1 MEHWYKLCEYN
12 KKQSKRWLPGDT
24 IYVSNYGNVRLND
37 ILLTIGN
44 GLWMDLNGDIHIV
57 GVSFG
62 KYKTIYRFIY
72 TMAVDNTFN
81 GGHQW
86 QIHHVDRN
94 HSNNRYDNLIK
105 LTGKQ
110 HRQIHNKDFMNDKLM
125 IRLHKLKEYYKE
137 QSNKRHQHIAIFNQ
151 WLTDRYNK
159 YYNDVVI
166 PQLEQQRKEKQY
178 KLEQKKKETKILKDK
193 LKEERKKQKII
204 EEQKLI
210 DAGTHFRCKNG
221 KLMSYE
227 HLQKLNAAGLNRDK
241 SYITNEYK
249 NKISVANKGKSHKL
263 SEETKEKIRN
273 KIKQLYSEGAKI
285 GGRSRCS

>member
-1 MEHWYKLCEYN
+1 MEQWYKLWQYN
-12 KKQSKRWLPGDT
+12 KKQSKRWIPGDT

-37 ILLTIGN
+37 IILTIGK
-44 GLWMDLNGDIHIV
+44 GLWMDINGDIHIP

-81 GGHQW
+81 GGHKW
-86 QIHHVDRN
+86 QIHHIDRN

-110 HRQIHNKDFMNDKLM
+110 HLQMHQKDFMDDKLM

-137 QSNKRHQHIAIFNQ
+137 QYNKRYQHIATFNE
-151 WLTDRYNK
+151 WLTNRYNK

-166 PQLEQQRKEKQY
+166 PQREQRRKERQQQLEKQKY
-178 KLEQKKKETKILKDK
+178 ETKL

-204 EEQKLI
+204 EEQQLI

-241 SYITNEYK
+241 SYITDDYK
-249 NKISVANKGKSHKL
+249 NKISVANKGKSHKQ
-263 SEETKEKIRN
+263 SEETKAKIRN
-273 KIKQLYSEGAKI
+273 KIKQLYAEGANI
-285 GGRSRCS
+285 GGRSR

>member
-1 MEHWYKLCEYN
+1 MEQWYKLWEYN
-12 KKQSKRWLPGDT
+12 KKQSKRWIPGDT

-37 ILLTIGN
+37 ILLTIGK
-44 GLWMDLNGDIHIV
+44 GLWMDIDGNIHIV

-86 QIHHVDRN
+86 QIHHIDRN

-110 HRQIHNKDFMNDKLM
+110 HLQMHQKDFMDDELM
-125 IRLHKLKEYYKE
+125 IRLHTLKEYYKE
-137 QSNKRHQHIAIFNQ
+137 QSNKRYQHIAAFNE
-151 WLTDRYNK
+151 WLTNRYNK

-166 PQLEQQRKEKQY
+166 PQLEQRRNERQQQLEKRKH
-178 KLEQKKKETKILKDK
+178 ETKLLKD
-193 LKEERKKQKII
+193 ERKKQKLI
-204 EEQKLI
+204 EQQKLI
-210 DAGTHFRCKNG
+210 DAGTHFRCKDG
-221 KLMSYE
+221 RLMSYE
-227 HLQKLNAAGLNRDK
+227 HLHKLNDAGLNRDK
-241 SYITNEYK
+241 SYITDDYK

-273 KIKQLYSEGAKI
+273 KIKQLYAEGANI